1 MNYLIKPKKIF
12 IDLLINFFSNLKRT
26 LGTLFILDLGRT
38 VCI

>member
-1 MNYLIKPKKIF
+1 MNYLMKLEKTF

-26 LGTLFILDLGRT
+26 LGSLFILDLGRT